1 MARAA
6 GRANSVTGTTS
17 SCVSA
22 RRPQSCPA
30 ASKRW
35 RSTAKT
41 PAPEG
46 SPYEKRMSRPQM
58 RHLFASTPL
67 MAWSFSRSPVSP
79 TANSPCQAFSAG
91 GLGWLSWGRSCM
103 TPRYCA
109 GGLRRYRGSGRR
121 HCICLAFRRYA
132 CAMRATSAVLFE
144 VLRTQ
149 VWVVPSIAALLAAA
163 SAVVLIW
170 FDGATGSLGLP
181 LAIGADSARAVLSAI
196 SGAMISFT
204 ALVFSITMLVLQS
217 ASTQLS
223 PRVVRTFLRDRFN
236 QGVLGLFVATFVFS
250 LLVLT
255 SVTVDQV
262 PRLGVLAAVGL
273 VLVAVLAFVAYID
286 HMAKSIRPTSV
297 IESISAETRAVIEHV
312 YPDSESR
319 NAPEGPDRSDRRG
332 TRRGP
337 GGRVVRGLGLC
348 PGLRSRGLAGVRSG
362 TGRRGRAAGRH
373 RQLPGPRP
381 AVAVGAGPRSG
392 REGGRGAGS
401 RGARS
406 GWAPERTMAEDP
418 SSGSGSWWTWP
429 CGRCHPA

>member
-1 MARAA
+1 
-6 GRANSVTGTTS
+6 
-17 SCVSA
+17 
-22 RRPQSCPA
+22 
-30 ASKRW
+30 
-35 RSTAKT
+35 
-41 PAPEG
+41 
-46 SPYEKRMSRPQM
+46 
-58 RHLFASTPL
+58 
-67 MAWSFSRSPVSP
+67 
-79 TANSPCQAFSAG
+79 
-91 GLGWLSWGRSCM
+91 
-103 TPRYCA
+103 
-109 GGLRRYRGSGRR
+109 
-121 HCICLAFRRYA
+121 
-132 CAMRATSAVLFE
+132 MRATSAVLLE

-149 VWVVPSIAALLAAA
+149 IWVVPSIAALLAAA

-181 LAIGADSARAVLSAI
+181 QAIGADSARAVLSAI

-312 YPDSESR
+312 YPDRTED
-319 NAPEGPDRSDRRG
+319 APEGPIEVTDKARAEALEVVWSGDSGYVQAFDREGLLEFAREQGAAVELQVGIGSFL
-332 TRRGP
+332 
-337 GGRVVRGLGLC
+337 VRGQPLLSV
-348 PGLRSRGLAGVRSG
+348 P
-362 TGRRGRAAGRH
+362 
-373 RQLPGPRP
+373 
-381 AVAVGAGPRSG
+381 
-392 REGGRGAGS
+392 GRGADAKAAAELGLQE
-401 RGARS
+401 RFRLG
-406 GWAPERTMAEDP
+406 PERTMAEDP
-418 SSGSGSWWTWP
+418 EFGFRQLVDVALRALSPSLNDPSTAAQVIDRLHELLRELQPRDIASPLVLRDGQAPSVTIPAPDWDAYVELATSEIAAASLTLPQVRRHLHAALDTLLSDAPADRQAALRRARAGSDD
-429 CGRCHPA
+429 PAMAPLQ